1 MAACS
6 KCGSVVSEGAVF
18 CSGCGSPVS
27 AGSSP
32 VAVPPPP
39 QAVQPPPPSSAAG
52 TGLSSNVAAA
62 LSYLLG
68 FITGIIFLVME
79 PYKRDPFVRFH
90 AFQSIFFSIAMFVLQ
105 ILWSIVM
112 GALFTL
118 GMWGFFSLISTLFGL
133 AVFLLWLFL
142 MFKAYNNERFMIP
155 FIGDLASKQS
165 GK

>member
-18 CSGCGSPVS
+18 CSVCGSPVS
-27 AGSSP
+27 AGSGP
-32 VAVPPPP
+32 VFVPPPP
-39 QAVQPPPPSSAAG
+39 QASAVG

-62 LSYLLG
+62 LAYLLG
-68 FITGIIFLVME
+68 FITGILFLVME

-90 AFQSIFFSIAMFVLQ
+90 AFQSIFFCIALFLLQIFLGIAMG
-105 ILWSIVM
+105 IVSTFGM
-112 GALFTL
+112 LGLF
-118 GMWGFFSLISTLFGL
+118 GLISTLFGL
-133 AVFLLWLFL
+133 AVFAVWLFL

-155 FIGDLASKQS
+155 YIGEFALKQA